1 MKKFLLL
8 TCALLLGALYASA
21 QTSGVAGEWRG
32 IWTNPTGFVFTAELT
47 LEAGAGCKTCA
58 TTGDGSIRGKI
69 VWTLKKV
76 GSNAPEE
83 YAKKVGM
90 TATEFVKGEMKGDG
104 FFVLSGY
111 EKDDPNGIIGI
122 DKYRLA
128 ISDTGQVIGGITF
141 NNGPWTGQFI
151 AVRAQP

>member
-1 MKKFLLL
+1 MRKIFLL
-8 TCALLLGALYASA
+8 TCALLLGALNSSA
-21 QTSGVAGEWRG
+21 QTSSVAGEWHG

-58 TTGDGSIRGKI
+58 ATGDGSIRGKI
-69 VWTLKKV
+69 VWTLRKV
-76 GSNAPEE
+76 GSDASEE

-90 TATEFVKGEMKGDG
+90 TATEYVKGEMKGDG
-104 FFVLSGY
+104 FLVLNGY
-111 EKDDPNGIIGI
+111 DKDDPNGVIGI

-151 AVRAQP
+151 AMRAQP

>member
-1 MKKFLLL
+1 MKKIFLMV
-8 TCALLLGALYASA
+8 CALLLGASCSYA

-32 IWTNPTGFVFTAELT
+32 IWTNPTGFVFTAEVT

-69 VWTLKKV
+69 VWTLKKA
-76 GSNAPEE
+76 GANAPAE
-83 YAKKVGM
+83 YARKVGM
-90 TATEFVKGEMKGDG
+90 TGTEFVEGEMKGDG

-111 EKDDPNGIIGI
+111 EKNDPNGIIGL

-151 AVRAQP
+151 AMRVQP